1 MFYSPKICFILLF
14 YISALISK
22 LILYNVK
29 IYANSV
35 VNQLVI

>member
-1 MFYSPKICFILLF
+1 MLYSILL
-14 YISALISK
+14 YIFALISE

-29 IYANSV
+29 IFANSV